1 MMSKKIESLKES
13 PCYNC
18 PMATQ
23 CENKIK
29 RSPVVSVVRDYV
41 YSKADYDFH
50 NCGIYISLTTDD
62 IIDES

>member
-1 MMSKKIESLKES
+1 MSKRIENLQES
-13 PCYNC
+13 PCC
-18 PMATQ
+18 SCSMVIQ

-29 RSPVVSVVRDYV
+29 RSPVVSVIRECVFG
-41 YSKADYDFH
+41 KADYDFH